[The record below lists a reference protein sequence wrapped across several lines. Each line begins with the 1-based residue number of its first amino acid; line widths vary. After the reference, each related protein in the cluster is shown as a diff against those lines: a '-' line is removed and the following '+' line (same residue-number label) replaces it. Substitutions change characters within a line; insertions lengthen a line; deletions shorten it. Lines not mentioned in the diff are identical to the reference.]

1 MTKIKISIIGLGYVG
16 LPLALSL
23 GKHFEIIGY
32 DLNKQRIDQLKKHKD
47 INKDLKKIDFKQ
59 AKKIQFVSDK
69 THLKNANIYIV
80 TVPTPINKFKK
91 PDLSII
97 NNAITTI
104 SSYLTKGDTIIIEST
119 VYPGYC
125 ETIVPKIIQKKNKGL
140 IYNKDYFIGY
150 SPERINPGDKKH
162 KIENISKIIS
172 GSNLKTIDL
181 LKKIYKKI
189 IKAEIFVAKSIK
201 VAEAAKVIENAQRDI
216 NIAFVNE
223 LSYLFNRMNI
233 RVDEVLDAASSKWNF
248 LNFKP
253 GFVGGHCV
261 AVDPYYLT
269 HISKKFGI
277 DAKFLL
283 RARSINEF
291 FYKHVFQIVKS
302 NLKKKSKILIMGI
315 TFKENCPDMRN
326 SQITKLIKLLKKHHL
341 VDVYDPIANSTKI
354 ELINNLKSNFYD
366 AILLCVN
373 HKIFIEMGYKNLNK
387 LLKNKGII
395 FDIKN
400 VLENKKNI
408 IKL

>member
-1 MTKIKISIIGLGYVG
+1 MNKIKISIIGLGYVG

-23 GKHFEIIGY
+23 GKHYNTIGY
-32 DLNKQRIDQLKKHKD
+32 DLKNQRIDELIRHKD
-47 INKDLKKIDFKQ
+47 VNNDLKKIDFKK
-59 AKKIQFVSDK
+59 AKKIKFVSDK
-69 THLKNANIYIV
+69 KYLKNSNIYII

-97 NNAITTI
+97 NNAIKTI
-104 SSYLTKGDTIIIEST
+104 SSYLTKGDTIIVEST

-125 ETIVPKIIQKKNKGL
+125 ETIIPKIVKKTNKRL

-150 SPERINPGDKKH
+150 SPERINPGDKKY
-162 KIENISKIIS
+162 KIENISKIIA
-172 GSNLKTIDL
+172 GSNLKTVNL
-181 LKKIYKKI
+181 LKNIYKKI
-189 IKAEIFVAKSIK
+189 IKAKLFIAKNIR

-233 RVDEVLDAASSKWNF
+233 RIDDVLDAASSKWNF

-261 AVDPYYLT
+261 AVDPYYLMD
-269 HISKKFGI
+269 ISKKFGF
-277 DAKFLL
+277 DAKFLS

-291 FYKHVFQIVKS
+291 FYKHVFQIIKL
-302 NLKKKSKILIMGI
+302 NLNKKSRILIMGV

-326 SQITKLIKLLKKHHL
+326 SQIIKLIQLLKKHHL
-341 VDVYDPIANSTKI
+341 VDIYDPIAYSPKI
-354 ELINNLKSNFYD
+354 KLIKNLKSNFYD
-366 AILLCVN
+366 AILLGVN
-373 HKIFIEMGYKNLNK
+373 HNIFRKMGYRNLHK
-387 LLKNKGII
+387 LLKKKGII

-400 VLENKKNI
+400 TLENKKNI